1 MQKALTLRTLE
12 SLKPQTKRYDVRDSH
27 LPGFGVRV
35 GTGGQ
40 ITFMIAYRYGTKQ
53 RRVRLGR
60 YPLLG
65 LAEARERAMEMLRK
79 VDEGGDP
86 SVSRRSHSHRVEH
99 VVDEFITKYAKPKN
113 RTWADTQALLRR
125 EFVSRHGHRDIRT
138 ITRAEILDILDANV
152 ERGAPYQANRARS
165 QLMKLFNWCIERS
178 YVDRNP
184 VQGIKPLT
192 KERKRDR
199 ILTNDEIKR
208 LVALCRKEGYPFGDL
223 YLMLLVT
230 GQRRGEATG
239 MRWSEIDR
247 DARVWRMP
255 SERTKNDHPHS
266 VPLSDMALAILD
278 RVPRYIGSD
287 FVFTTT
293 GRSAV
298 SGWGKPKD
306 RLTQEAEVSG
316 WRLHDLRR
324 TASSGMASLGVAPHV
339 IEKILNHVS
348 GTISGV
354 AAVYNRYGYEME
366 KRDALDRWGAYL
378 DDLCC

>member
-12 SLKPQTKRYDVRDSH
+12 SLKPTGRRYDVRDAH
-27 LPGFGVRV
+27 LPGFCARV
-35 GTGGQ
+35 GPSGN
-40 ITFMIAYRYGTKQ
+40 IVFEIVYRYGTKQ
-53 RRVRLGR
+53 RRVRIGR

-65 LAEARERAMEMLRK
+65 LTEARERAMEMLRK

-99 VVDEFITKYAKPKN
+99 VVDEFITKYARPKN
-113 RTWADTQALLRR
+113 RTWADAQALLRR
-125 EFVSRHGHRDIRT
+125 EFVNRHGHRDIRT

-165 QLMKLFNWCIERS
+165 HLLKLFNWCIERS

-239 MRWSEIDR
+239 MRWSEVDR

-278 RVPRYIGSD
+278 RVPRYMGSD

-306 RLTQEAEVSG
+306 RLTTEAAVSG

-324 TASSGMASLGVAPHV
+324 TASSGMASLGVSPHV
-339 IEKILNHVS
+339 VEKILNHVS

-354 AAVYNRYGYEME
+354 AAVYNRYGYDTE

-378 DDLCC
+378 DDLCR